1 MDENLDHLDISNFAS
16 EHAKYSTQNKCP
28 LGKCKS
34 EMELSPPKEFVGLR
48 VKAKMHRM
56 HIPSAPS
63 KSQQKVKGFFE

>member
-1 MDENLDHLDISNFAS
+1 MDENLDHLDTSNFAS

-34 EMELSPPKEFVGLR
+34 EMELSPPKVFVELR
-48 VKAKMHRM
+48 VKMHRM

-63 KSQQKVKGFFE
+63 KSQQKVKGFWNE